1 MKIEK
6 INDNQIRCTL
16 NKHDLASRQIKLSE
30 LAYGT
35 EKARAL
41 FRDMMKQ
48 ASHEYGFEADDQPLM
63 IEAIPISTDSI
74 VLNISKVSNP
84 DELDTRFSKFAPMF
98 GELDDIGEDE
108 DALEEL
114 ANSFDEALDFLE
126 AADEDDE
133 ESGFMSL
140 SELFSNKIAQAKKQK
155 REEKPLEIHEHVAV
169 FKYSDLALIEK
180 AADILKNDYI
190 GINTLYK
197 DSKNKVYY
205 LVLKKANRTFDDFNK
220 TCNILNEYGTR
231 EILTNSREAFFKEH
245 YAVMIKNN
253 ALQVLSTI
261 S

>member
-48 ASHEYGFEADDQPLM
+48 ASHEYGFEVDDQPLM
-63 IEAIPISTDSI
+63 IEAIPVSTDSI
-74 VLNISKVSNP
+74 ILNISKVSNP

-98 GELDDIGEDE
+98 GELDDIGDDE

-114 ANSFDEALDFLE
+114 ANSFDEALDFL
-126 AADEDDE
+126 ASDEESE

-140 SELFSNKIAQAKKQK
+140 SELFSNRIAQAKKQR
-155 REEKPLEIHEHVAV
+155 REEKPLELMGDIAI
-169 FKYSDLALIEK
+169 FKYSDLALLEK
-180 AADILKNDYI
+180 AADVLKNDYI
-190 GINTLYK
+190 GVNTLYK

-205 LVLKKANRTFDDFNK
+205 LVLNGADRTFDNFNK
-220 TCNILNEYGTR
+220 ICNILNEYGTR
-231 EILTNSREAFFKEH
+231 EIFTNLRESFFKEH
-245 YAVMIKNN
+245 FAVMIKNN
-253 ALQVLSTI
+253 ALQMLSTI

>member
-98 GELDDIGEDE
+98 GEIDEINEDD
-108 DALEEL
+108 DALDEL
-114 ANSFDEALDFLE
+114 TDSFDEALDFLAS
-126 AADEDDE
+126 AADEGE

-155 REEKPLEIHEHVAV
+155 REEKPLELIGDIAI
-169 FKYSDLALIEK
+169 FKYNDLALLEK
-180 AADILKNDYI
+180 AAGVLRNDYI
-190 GINTLYK
+190 GANTLYK
-197 DSKNKVYY
+197 DSKNKAYY
-205 LVLKKANRTFDDFNK
+205 LVLNGADRATDDFRK
-220 TCNILNEYGTR
+220 ICNILTEYGTR
-231 EILTNSREAFFKEH
+231 EFPTNSREAFFKEH

-253 ALQVLSTI
+253 ALQMLSTI